1 MVFVRFKILLGILF
15 FIRVFGRQ
23 CEEKDIASSYT
34 DCDPTTNK
42 RSLIYYKTAD
52 CEGTLPQNIFGLPCC
67 IHLIAVFAV
76 SQHFFPS
83 FFDSILKQYK

>member
-52 CEGTLPQNIFGLPCC
+52 CEGTLPQNIF
-67 IHLIAVFAV
+67 
-76 SQHFFPS
+76 
-83 FFDSILKQYK
+83 K